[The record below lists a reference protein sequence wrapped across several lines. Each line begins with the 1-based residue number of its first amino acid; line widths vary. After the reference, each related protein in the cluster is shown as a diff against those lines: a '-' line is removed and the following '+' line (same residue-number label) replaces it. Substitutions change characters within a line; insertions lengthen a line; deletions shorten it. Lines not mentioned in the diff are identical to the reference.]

1 MMRLFQALTAVLLLT
16 LVAQT
21 GFTADDGKSDVPL
34 PDAKKPVPAKQPG
47 RILARPQ
54 VLVAV
59 PNMRVTR
66 EPTTLLRN
74 SQVQEELKLDVAQ
87 QDKIRDI
94 YQQQN
99 AKRTEQFQAI
109 RGLQGEERKKKI
121 AEWRKQMETAAKET
135 QQKLSQLLKPEQQ
148 TRLDQIALQ
157 MQGQRALQ
165 DPAIIKKLEI
175 SDQQQQQFQGI
186 EQSALDK
193 RKQLFQDLRA
203 GNLDRTKYSEKIKEL
218 SKQQQAK
225 SENVL
230 SKEQRDHFQKLKGEK
245 FEMRAQVIRRG
256 PAVLPAA
263 KGQPRK
269 IQLQPRKIQLQP
281 RKIQLQPRKIQLQ
294 PRKIQLQPRKIQL
307 QPRKIQLQPKK
318 PDAN

>member
-1 MMRLFQALTAVLLLT
+1 MTRLFQALTAVLLLT
-16 LVAQT
+16 LSVQPGLA
-21 GFTADDGKSDVPL
+21 AEDGKSDVPS

-47 RILARPQ
+47 RILVRPQ
-54 VLVAV
+54 ALVAV

-74 SQVQEELKLDVAQ
+74 SQVQEDLKLDVAQ

-121 AEWRKQMETAAKET
+121 AERRKQMETAAKET
-135 QQKLSQLLKPEQQ
+135 RQKLRQLLKPEQQ

-157 MQGQRALQ
+157 MQGQRVWQ
-165 DPAIIKKLEI
+165 DQAIIKKLKI
-175 SDQQQQQFQGI
+175 SDQQQQQFKGI

-203 GNLDRTKYSEKIKEL
+203 GNLDRTKYSEKLKEI
-218 SKQQQAK
+218 SKGQEAK

-230 SKEQRDHFQKLKGEK
+230 SKEQREHFQKLKGEK

-256 PAVLPAA
+256 PVALPAA
-263 KGQPRK
+263 NGQPRK

-281 RKIQLQPRKIQLQ
+281 LPQGKLQKVPLQPQKI
-294 PRKIQLQPRKIQL
+294 KAK
-307 QPRKIQLQPKK
+307 
-318 PDAN
+318 